1 MLRVENDKVE
11 MAFLFLIKDVGNLH
25 LLRCGQIE
33 TVNITFFMGHYTL
46 RELTPLLA
54 IMSLYC

>member
-1 MLRVENDKVE
+1 MLRIENDKVE

-25 LLRCGQIE
+25 LARCGQIE

-46 RELTPLLA
+46 W
-54 IMSLYC
+54 